1 MKYQIGQIV
10 EGTVTG
16 IQSYGAF
23 VSVDAENAGLVHIS
37 ELSDGF
43 VRDVTLFVNVGDKIK
58 VKVLDI
64 DEKTRQMRLS
74 LKALNP
80 PSLRKERKHMGSAS
94 RIPTA
99 KIGFDSLAQKLPRW
113 IESAKK
119 EINHD

>member
-43 VRDVTLFVNVGDKIK
+43 VRDVTLFVNIGDKIK

-80 PSLRKERKHMGSAS
+80 PSMRKERKHMGSAS
-94 RIPTA
+94 RIPNT
-99 KIGFDSLAQKLPRW
+99 KIGFDSLAAKLPQW
-113 IESAKK
+113 IENAKK

>member
-16 IQSYGAF
+16 VQSYGAF
-23 VSVDAENAGLVHIS
+23 VSVDAENAGLIHIS

-94 RIPTA
+94 RIPNT
-99 KIGFDSLAQKLPRW
+99 KIGFDSLAKQLPGW
-113 IESAKK
+113 IERTKK
-119 EINHD
+119 EIKHD

>member
-1 MKYQIGQIV
+1 MKYRIGQTV

-16 IQSYGAF
+16 VQSYGAF
-23 VSVDAENAGLVHIS
+23 VSIDAENAGLVHIS

-43 VRDVTLFVNVGDKIK
+43 VRDVTLFVNIGDKIK
-58 VKVLDI
+58 VKILEI

-80 PSLRKERKHMGSAS
+80 QTLRKERKHMGSAS

-99 KIGFDSLAQKLPRW
+99 KIGFTSLAEKLEGW
-113 IESAKK
+113 IETGKK
-119 EINHD
+119 EIKHD

>member
-16 IQSYGAF
+16 IQPYGVF

-80 PSLRKERKHMGSAS
+80 PSLRKERKHMGSVS
-94 RIPTA
+94 RIPNT
-99 KIGFDSLAQKLPRW
+99 KIGFDSLAKQLPGW

-119 EINHD
+119 EIKHD

>member
-1 MKYQIGQIV
+1 MKYRIGQIV

-23 VSVDAENAGLVHIS
+23 VSIDAENAGLVHIS
-37 ELSDGF
+37 ELSDGY

-64 DEKTRQMRLS
+64 EEKTHQLRLS

-80 PSLRKERKHMGSAS
+80 QSLRKERKQVGSAS
-94 RIPTA
+94 RIPTQ
-99 KIGFDSLAQKLPRW
+99 KIGFDSLAKELQGW
-113 IESAKK
+113 IDSAKK

>member
-16 IQSYGAF
+16 IQPYGVF

-94 RIPTA
+94 RIPNT
-99 KIGFDSLAQKLPRW
+99 KIGFDSLAKQLPGW

-119 EINHD
+119 EIKHD

>member
-1 MKYQIGQIV
+1 MKYRIGQIV

-23 VSVDAENAGLVHIS
+23 VSIDAENAGLIHIS

-43 VRDVTLFVNVGDKIK
+43 VRDVTVFVNIGDRIK

-64 DEKTRQMRLS
+64 DDKTHQMRLS

-80 PSLRKERKHMGSAS
+80 PSLRKERKNMGSAS
-94 RIPTA
+94 RIPHT
-99 KIGFDSLAQKLPRW
+99 KIGFDSLAKQLEGW
-113 IESAKK
+113 IENAKK

>member
-23 VSVDAENAGLVHIS
+23 ISVDAENAGLVHIS

-43 VRDVTLFVNVGDKIK
+43 VRDVTLFVNVGDKVK

-99 KIGFDSLAQKLPRW
+99 KIGFDSLAAKLPVW

>member
-1 MKYQIGQIV
+1 MKYHIGQTV

-23 VSVDAENAGLVHIS
+23 VSIDAENAGLVHIS

-43 VRDVTLFVNVGDKIK
+43 VRDVTLFVNIGDKIK
-58 VKVLDI
+58 VKILDI
-64 DEKTRQMRLS
+64 DDKTRQMRLS

-80 PSLRKERKHMGSAS
+80 QSLRKERKHMGSAS
-94 RIPTA
+94 RLPNS
-99 KIGFDSLAQKLPRW
+99 KIGFDSLAKELQGW

-119 EINHD
+119 ENNHD

>member
-1 MKYQIGQIV
+1 MKYRIGQIV

-16 IQSYGAF
+16 VQSYGAF
-23 VSVDAENAGLVHIS
+23 VSIDPENAGLIHIS

-43 VRDVTLFVNVGDKIK
+43 VRDVTLFVNIGDKIK
-58 VKVLDI
+58 VKLLDI
-64 DEKTRQMRLS
+64 DEKTHQMRLS

-94 RIPTA
+94 RIPTT
-99 KIGFDSLAQKLPRW
+99 KIGFDSLALKLQGW

-119 EINHD
+119 EIKHD

>member
-1 MKYQIGQIV
+1 MKYRIGQIV
-10 EGTVTG
+10 EGCVTG

-23 VSVDAENAGLVHIS
+23 VSIDAENAGLIHIS
-37 ELSDGF
+37 ELSDGY

-64 DEKTRQMRLS
+64 EEKTHQLRLS

-80 PSLRKERKHMGSAS
+80 QSLRKERKHMGSAS
-94 RIPTA
+94 RIPTT
-99 KIGFDSLAQKLPRW
+99 KIGFDSLAKELQGW
-113 IESAKK
+113 IDSAKK